1 MAGGF
6 SGRPVAARGN
16 LNGLA
21 QQLVRY
27 GVLLVAGN
35 VFLEQL
41 GLPIPAMPL
50 FVVAGALVAQGRLA
64 GLQLLLA
71 VLGSA
76 LLADTIWFFLGRK
89 YGWHILRFLCG
100 LSLSADTCV
109 RKTSSAYD
117 RFGLRALLFA
127 KFVPGLSAVSVPV
140 AGTLKAPFLRF
151 LAYDAAGTLIWAGT
165 GIGLG
170 AIFHEQV
177 EAVLDLLRRFGAGA
191 LGILASGLAVYF
203 VFRLWRRQQTLATL
217 RMARL
222 TPQTLAARLL
232 SGDESLVVVD
242 VRHRLARGD
251 DPRKIPGALVAD
263 LGELDAKLA
272 DIPVGKDVALYCT

>member
-1 MAGGF
+1 M
-6 SGRPVAARGN
+6 
-16 LNGLA
+16 NGLA

-64 GLQLLLA
+64 GPPLLLA
-71 VLGSA
+71 VLGAA
-76 LLADTIWFFLGRK
+76 LLADTLWFLLGRK

-140 AGTLKAPFLRF
+140 AGALKAPFLRF

-170 AIFHEQV
+170 AVFHEQV
-177 EAVLDLLRRFGAGA
+177 EAVLDLLRRFGTGA
-191 LGILASGLAVYF
+191 LGILASGSRRLPRLPPLAPAADA
-203 VFRLWRRQQTLATL
+203 RDAPDGAPHASDARRAPPRGRRVPRRRRRAAPALPQGRPAQGP
-217 RMARL
+217 RRARRR
-222 TPQTLAARLL
+222 PRRARREAGRHSRREGRRPLL
-232 SGDESLVVVD
+232 HVTE
-242 VRHRLARGD
+242 
-251 DPRKIPGALVAD
+251 
-263 LGELDAKLA
+263 
-272 DIPVGKDVALYCT
+272 

>member
-1 MAGGF
+1 
-6 SGRPVAARGN
+6 

-27 GVLLVAGN
+27 GIFLVAGN

-50 FVVAGALVAQGRLA
+50 FIVAGALVAQGRLS
-64 GLQLLLA
+64 GPTLLFA
-71 VLGSA
+71 VIGAA
-76 LLADTIWFFLGRK
+76 LLADTLWFLLGRR

-140 AGTLKAPFLRF
+140 AGALKAPFLRF
-151 LAYDAAGTLIWAGT
+151 LGYDAAGTLIWAGT

-170 AIFHEQV
+170 VVFHAQV
-177 EAVLDLLRRFGAGA
+177 DAVLDLLRRFGSGA
-191 LGILASGLAVYF
+191 VGLLAAGLALYLAIRF
-203 VFRLWRRQQTLATL
+203 WRRQRTLATL

-222 TPQTLAARLL
+222 TPQTLATRLL
-232 SGDESLVVVD
+232 AGDETLVVVD
-242 VRHRLARGD
+242 VRHRLSRRD
-251 DPRKIPGALVAD
+251 DPRRIPGALVAD
-263 LGELDAKLA
+263 LGELDAKLG